1 MVFICANNAV
11 SALNHSMLKFLS
23 PIPATDSV
31 VSGLTRLSIA
41 VSAALFFST
50 IAPSAAAE
58 VFTVEAGK
66 AGVLFGNDTRSEYD
80 DYQKLKM
87 EMTFLTPQ
95 LIFRR
100 QQEKH
105 QYFSK
110 TVNLVSDGG
119 QFIVGTNDAVIT
131 SYGGGTLNAGTES
144 GTRGKLKAKSL
155 VARHGGE
162 AYLTNMDA
170 ALSGY
175 SGGQ

>member
-66 AGVLFGNDTRSEYD
+66 AGVLFGDDNRSEYD
-80 DYQKLKM
+80 AYQKIKDGDD
-87 EMTFLTPQ
+87 
-95 LIFRR
+95 
-100 QQEKH
+100 
-105 QYFSK
+105 FSYSAID
-110 TVNLVSDGG
+110 LS
-119 QFIVGTNDAVIT
+119 QT
-131 SYGGGTLNAGTES
+131 SERKIG
-144 GTRGKLKAKSL
+144 
-155 VARHGGE
+155 
-162 AYLTNMDA
+162 
-170 ALSGY
+170 
-175 SGGQ
+175 

>member
-66 AGVLFGNDTRSEYD
+66 AGVLFGNDT
-80 DYQKLKM
+80 L
-87 EMTFLTPQ
+87 
-95 LIFRR
+95 
-100 QQEKH
+100 
-105 QYFSK
+105 K
-110 TVNLVSDGG
+110 TVESTLS
-119 QFIVGTNDAVIT
+119 QIRRRRARGT
-131 SYGGGTLNAGTES
+131 S
-144 GTRGKLKAKSL
+144 GLWPS
-155 VARHGGE
+155 
-162 AYLTNMDA
+162 
-170 ALSGY
+170 SP
-175 SGGQ
+175 

>member
-80 DYQKLKM
+80 DYQKIKDGDD
-87 EMTFLTPQ
+87 FLTPQ

-100 QQEKH
+100 QQEK
-105 QYFSK
+105 
-110 TVNLVSDGG
+110 
-119 QFIVGTNDAVIT
+119 T
-131 SYGGGTLNAGTES
+131 SVFFK
-144 GTRGKLKAKSL
+144 KLSI
-155 VARHGGE
+155 
-162 AYLTNMDA
+162 
-170 ALSGY
+170 
-175 SGGQ
+175 